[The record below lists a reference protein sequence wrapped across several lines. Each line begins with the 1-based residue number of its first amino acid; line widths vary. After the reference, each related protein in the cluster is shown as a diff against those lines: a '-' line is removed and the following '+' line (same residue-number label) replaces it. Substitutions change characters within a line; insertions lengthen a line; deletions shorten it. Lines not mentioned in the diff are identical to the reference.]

1 MEAHLMAD
9 EYAPGS
15 FDLGYDSVTGTMT
28 KMHITPDQKLIFE
41 DVVNIE
47 GIAEQNK
54 AIRNEISNTER
65 LPDGMVKVASLPM
78 LVYLELQ
85 QKGIL
90 KDKMAFRKWLRS
102 DAAAPYRNHRITS

>member
-1 MEAHLMAD
+1 MAE

-15 FDLGYDSVTGTMT
+15 FNLGYDSVSGTLT
-28 KMHITPDQKLIFE
+28 KMHITTDQKMVFE
-41 DVVNIE
+41 DVVNID

-54 AIRNEISNTER
+54 AIRDSISNTER

-78 LVYLELQ
+78 MVYLELQ

-90 KDKMAFRKWLRS
+90 KDKMAFRK
-102 DAAAPYRNHRITS
+102 

>member
-1 MEAHLMAD
+1 MAE

-15 FDLGYDSVTGTMT
+15 FNLGYDSVSGTLT
-28 KMHITPDQKLIFE
+28 KMHITTDQKMIFE
-41 DVVNIE
+41 DVVNID

-54 AIRNEISNTER
+54 AIRNSISNTER

-78 LVYLELQ
+78 MVYLELQ

-90 KDKMAFRKWLRS
+90 KDKAAFRKWLLS

>member
-1 MEAHLMAD
+1 MAD

-15 FDLGYDSVTGTMT
+15 FDLGCDSVTGTMT

-41 DVVNIE
+41 DTVNIE

-54 AIRNEISNTER
+54 AIRNEISNTGR